1 MLDLSIRNDTDGVS
15 NLDDV
20 MRALFNEHYKR
31 GKGFTTEDMIAIIN
45 RLTKKDYHDF
55 YNRYVFGTEVPDY
68 DRIFGYAGYKVEK
81 KTEQSPEFGFN
92 VRNRSGGFMVNAVEP
107 NGPAALAGLKVGDVI
122 TKINGDAPTRAP
134 FQTFAGK
141 TITLTVSR
149 NGAETE
155 MPMKVGSSDSIAYS
169 LTDVPN
175 ISAKQAK
182 IREGWLK
189 R

>member
-1 MLDLSIRNDTDGVS
+1 
-15 NLDDV
+15 
-20 MRALFNEHYKR
+20 
-31 GKGFTTEDMIAIIN
+31 
-45 RLTKKDYHDF
+45 
-55 YNRYVFGTEVPDY
+55 
-68 DRIFGYAGYKVEK
+68 
-81 KTEQSPEFGFN
+81 
-92 VRNRSGGFMVNAVEP
+92 MVNAVEP

-149 NGAETE
+149 DGAETE

-169 LTDVPN
+169 LTDLPN
-175 ISAKQAK
+175 ISAKQAE